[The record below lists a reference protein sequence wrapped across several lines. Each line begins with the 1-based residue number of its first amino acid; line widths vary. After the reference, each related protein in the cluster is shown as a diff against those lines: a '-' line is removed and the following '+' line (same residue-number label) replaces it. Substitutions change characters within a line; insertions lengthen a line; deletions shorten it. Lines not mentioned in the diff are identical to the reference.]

1 MKIVAFSGSIPEASQ
16 SMTMSSMLSRMTAVR
31 SYSVVNACQSAT
43 KKKQSFSSWSFFQL
57 TRTPR

>member
-1 MKIVAFSGSIPEASQ
+1 
-16 SMTMSSMLSRMTAVR
+16 MTMSSMLSRMTAVR
-31 SYSVVNACQSAT
+31 SYSVVKACQSAT